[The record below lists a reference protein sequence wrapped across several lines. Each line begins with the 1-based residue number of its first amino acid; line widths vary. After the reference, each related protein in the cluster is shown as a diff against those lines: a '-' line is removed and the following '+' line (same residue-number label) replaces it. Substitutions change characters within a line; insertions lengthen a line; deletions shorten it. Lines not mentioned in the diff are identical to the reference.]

1 LAYEID
7 SKQLT
12 MSHLEHRSQ
21 DLASELHRIQDNYAL
36 LKTKYDALVREKDH
50 LQVKL
55 NQDI

>member
-1 LAYEID
+1 
-7 SKQLT
+7 